1 MDFEGLKRKIE
12 TRSALIG
19 VIGLGYVGLPLSL
32 AFSEAGVRVI
42 GFDVD
47 PEKPARLSRKET
59 YLKHIEA
66 DRIDHAI
73 SNNLFSATADFER
86 LSEVDAIIICVPTPL
101 SEHLEPDL
109 SYIRATAETIV
120 RRLRRNQIV
129 ILESTTY
136 PGTTCEVLKPMLESS
151 GLRSGVDFWLAFSP
165 EREDPGNPDY
175 ETATIPKVVGADDEQ
190 ARTLAASIYKL
201 FAKQVVEVS
210 TSATA
215 EAVKIT
221 ENIFRAINIALVN
234 ELKVIYDLMAINVWE
249 VIDAAKTKPFG
260 YMPFYPGPGLGGH
273 CIPID
278 PFYLAWKAREY
289 GERTNFIEL
298 AGVINGKMPAYVVDK
313 TARAIDARSG
323 KGLNGATILLL
334 GVAYKKNID
343 DVRESPALSIMR
355 KLRGLGASVN
365 YFDPYVSSLPK
376 TREYAELQGLKSVE
390 WDAMRFSK
398 YDAVVIVTDHDGLD
412 YSDLAVKA
420 KLIIDTRNV
429 MARNG
434 ADLRNVV
441 LC

>member
-1 MDFEGLKRKIE
+1 
-12 TRSALIG
+12 
-19 VIGLGYVGLPLSL
+19 
-32 AFSEAGVRVI
+32 
-42 GFDVD
+42 
-47 PEKPARLSRKET
+47 
-59 YLKHIEA
+59 
-66 DRIDHAI
+66 
-73 SNNLFSATADFER
+73 LFSATADFER